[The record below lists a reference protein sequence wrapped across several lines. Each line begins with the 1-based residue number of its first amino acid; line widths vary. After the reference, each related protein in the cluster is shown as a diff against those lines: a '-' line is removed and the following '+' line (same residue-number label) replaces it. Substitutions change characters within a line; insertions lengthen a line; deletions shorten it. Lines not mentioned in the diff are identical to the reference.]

1 MQCKFIPLTGMFS
14 RGKLES
20 YSKIPTFK
28 NLFELLQYESSSNI
42 NVIKVSEIDDSY
54 DEHI

>member
-1 MQCKFIPLTGMFS
+1 MFS

-20 YSKIPTFK
+20 YSKILTFK